1 MLIRFTLENWMSFRD
16 RVTFSMIASRERQ
29 HRERV
34 PVLKSFRTSVLP
46 LAAIYGGNASGK
58 TNFFKAINFVRDFV
72 VRGTQPDA
80 IIDVEPYRLSKKY
93 ATEPSFF
100 AIEILVE
107 EVVYEYSFSVTRRK
121 VFEEKLTEI
130 RPTSERVLF
139 SRAADKIEFDTKYE
153 KDDFFRFVFRG
164 TRDNQLFL
172 TNSVFQNVDSF
183 QHIFSWFKNLNL
195 IAPDARF
202 QSFENFFSEESPLFS
217 SKMNEM
223 LSHLDTGIAYLGS
236 KKISFDLLPL
246 PAQLKETLKEQVSD
260 ESTVRVVENA
270 TSERY
275 LIYRKE
281 GELAAKKLVA
291 YHTTAE
297 GDDVLFNMNQE
308 SDGSLRMVD
317 LLPAF
322 LDMSSTK
329 EPRVYIIDEIDRSLH
344 TLLTRQL
351 LKTYLAACSPSSRT
365 QLLVT
370 THDVLLMDQDL
381 LRRDEMWVA
390 ERDTSGNSTLIP
402 FSDFQDIRYDKDIRK
417 SYLQGRLGGIP
428 KILIENAP
436 CPDPGKSMGA

>member
-1 MLIRFTLENWMSFRD
+1 MSFRD

-34 PVLKSFRTSVLP
+34 PALKSYRTSVLSM
-46 LAAIYGGNASGK
+46 AAIYGGNASGK
-58 TNFFKAINFVRDFV
+58 TNFFKAINFVRDFI

-80 IIDVEPYRLSKKY
+80 MIGVEPYRLSKKH
-93 ATEPSFF
+93 AAEPSFF
-100 AIEILVE
+100 AVEILVE
-107 EVVYEYSFSVTRRK
+107 EVIYEYRFSVTRK
-121 VFEEKLTEI
+121 TVLEEKLTEI
-130 RPTSERVLF
+130 RPTSEKVLF
-139 SRAADKIEFDTKYE
+139 SRAADKIEFNTKYE
-153 KDDFFRFVFRG
+153 KDEFLRFVFRG

-172 TNSVFQNVDSF
+172 TNSVFQKVDSF
-183 QHIFSWFKNLNL
+183 QHIFNWFKNLNL

-202 QSFENFFSEESPLFS
+202 QPFENFFNEKSPLFD
-217 SKMNEM
+217 KMSEM
-223 LSHLDTGIAYLGS
+223 LYRLDTGITHLGS
-236 KKISFDLLPL
+236 EKISFDLLPL
-246 PAQLKETLKEQVSD
+246 PAQLKETLKEQVSED
-260 ESTVRVVENA
+260 NIVSLIENA

-275 LIYRKE
+275 LIFRKD

-297 GDDVLFNMNQE
+297 GDEVRFNLKQE
-308 SDGSLRMVD
+308 SDGSLRMID

-329 EPRVYIIDEIDRSLH
+329 EPRVFIIDEIDRSLH

-351 LKTYLAACSPSSRT
+351 LETYLAACSPSSRT
-365 QLLVT
+365 QLLIT

-390 ERDTSGNSTLIP
+390 ERDPSGNSSLVP

-428 KILIENAP
+428 KLLIENTP
-436 CPDPGKSMGA
+436 

>member
-34 PVLKSFRTSVLP
+34 PALKSYRTSVLP
-46 LAAIYGGNASGK
+46 MAAIYGGNASGK

-80 IIDVEPYRLSKKY
+80 MIGVEPYRLSRKH
-93 ATEPSFF
+93 AAAPSFF
-100 AIEILVE
+100 AAEILVE
-107 EVVYEYSFSVTRRK
+107 EVIYEYRFSVTRKK
-121 VFEEKLTEI
+121 VLEEKLTEI
-130 RPTSERVLF
+130 RPASEKVLF
-139 SRAADKIEFDTKYE
+139 SRTVDKIEFDAKYE
-153 KDDFFRFVFRG
+153 KDEFLRFVFRG

-172 TNSVFQNVDSF
+172 TNSVFQKVDSF
-183 QHIFSWFKNLNL
+183 QHIFTWFKNLNL

-202 QSFENFFSEESPLFS
+202 HPFENIFNDNNPLFD
-217 SKMNEM
+217 KMSEM
-223 LSHLDTGIAYLGS
+223 LSRLDTGITHLGS
-236 KKISFDLLPL
+236 EKISFDLLPL
-246 PAQLKETLKEQVSD
+246 PAQLKETLKEQVSED
-260 ESTVRVVENA
+260 NTVSLIENA

-275 LIYRKE
+275 LIFRKD

-297 GDDVLFNMNQE
+297 GDEVRFNLKQE
-308 SDGSLRMVD
+308 SDGSLRMID

-329 EPRVYIIDEIDRSLH
+329 EPHVFIIDEIDRSLH

-351 LKTYLAACSPSSRT
+351 LETYLAACSPSSRA
-365 QLLVT
+365 QLLIT

-390 ERDTSGNSTLIP
+390 ERDPSGNSSLVP
-402 FSDFQDIRYDKDIRK
+402 FSDFQDIRYDKNIRK

-428 KILIENAP
+428 KLLIENTP
-436 CPDPGKSMGA
+436 CQDPIESVGG

>member
-34 PVLKSFRTSVLP
+34 PTLKSYRTSVLP
-46 LAAIYGGNASGK
+46 MAAIYGGNASGK

-80 IIDVEPYRLSKKY
+80 MISVEPYRLSRKL
-93 ATEPSFF
+93 AAAPSFF
-100 AIEILVE
+100 AAEILVE
-107 EVVYEYSFSVTRRK
+107 EVIYEYRFSVTRKK
-121 VFEEKLTEI
+121 VLEEKLTEI
-130 RPTSERVLF
+130 RPSSEKVLF
-139 SRAADKIEFDTKYE
+139 SRTADKIEFDAKYE
-153 KDDFFRFVFRG
+153 KDEFLRFVFRG

-172 TNSVFQNVDSF
+172 TNSVFQKVDSF
-183 QHIFSWFKNLNL
+183 QHIFNWFKNLNL

-202 QSFENFFSEESPLFS
+202 QPFENFFNEKSPLFD
-217 SKMNEM
+217 KMSEM
-223 LSHLDTGIAYLGS
+223 LSHLDTGITHLGS
-236 KKISFDLLPL
+236 EKISFDLLPL
-246 PAQLKETLKEQVSD
+246 PAQLKETLKEQVS
-260 ESTVRVVENA
+260 EENTVSLIDNA

-275 LIYRKE
+275 LIFRKD

-297 GDDVLFNMNQE
+297 GDEVRFNLKQE
-308 SDGSLRMVD
+308 SDGSLRMID

-329 EPRVYIIDEIDRSLH
+329 EPRVFIIDEIDRSLH

-351 LKTYLAACSPSSRT
+351 LETYLAACSPSSRT
-365 QLLVT
+365 QLLIT

-390 ERDTSGNSTLIP
+390 ERDTSGNSSLVP

-428 KILIENAP
+428 KLLIENTP
-436 CPDPGKSMGA
+436 CKDSRESVGG